1 VIPFRH
7 HVVSLVAVFLALA
20 VGVVLGAGPL
30 SGVDAAVDDESATSS
45 QDPSARAAAAYSDG
59 FVDASAPRLV
69 EGALSERKVSIVSM
83 PGAEDDAVAAV
94 GELVAAAGGTTTGRY
109 ALTDTML
116 DPGEK
121 ALVDTLGSQL
131 AEQQQTGVVGEG
143 AATYDRF
150 GQLLG
155 RAIATDDSGQEAVA
169 ASGSVLEGM
178 EGAGLVQLPEDTSAR
193 APLVLVVLGDAPEAE
208 GADAIVSGL
217 VEGLAATASGVVVAG
232 TVADGDGG
240 QLARLRGEAVAGE
253 VTTVDGV
260 DTAAGRAA
268 TVLSLAGAQPG
279 RAFGASGEDGPAPL
293 G

>member
-1 VIPFRH
+1 MISFRH

-30 SGVDAAVDDESATSS
+30 SGVDAAVTDESSGT
-45 QDPSARAAAAYSDG
+45 QQEGSAQAAAAYSDG

-69 EGALSERKVSIVSM
+69 SGALSDQRVSIVSM
-83 PGAEDDAVAAV
+83 PGADDEAVTALQQ
-94 GELVAAAGGTTTGRY
+94 LVTEAGGTTTGRY
-109 ALTDTML
+109 ALTETML

-131 AEQQQTGVVGEG
+131 AEQQQDGLVEAG
-143 AATYDRF
+143 ASTYDRI

-155 RAIATDDSGQEAVA
+155 RAIATDGDRPA

-178 EGAGLVQLPEDTSAR
+178 QGAGLLTLPEDTSTR
-193 APLVLVVLGDAPEAE
+193 APLVLVVLGDAPEAD
-208 GADAIVSGL
+208 GAGAIVAGL
-217 VEGLAATASGVVVAG
+217 AEGIAATATGVVVAG

-240 QLARLRGEAVAGE
+240 QLGELRSEPVASE

-268 TVLSLAGAQPG
+268 TVLSLGVSDKPG
-279 RAFGASGEDGPAPL
+279 GAFGASGEDGPAPL